1 MEFKANISSF
11 DGEGDLFFDDSLSF
25 DICFDLEGDDE
36 SDFNEDEAI
45 EAFFTADFEL

>member
-1 MEFKANISSF
+1 MEFKANLSAF
-11 DGEGDLFFDDSLSF
+11 DGNDNLFSEETFNF